1 MTDSVRA
8 LVLAALLPFPAF
20 AQTPQAPESRVNVSI
35 GLGLHYGSPMRGSA
49 AVGALVD
56 MKGDRNDGII
66 VMAEPGQQGN
76 ELSVGYFR
84 MLGRFGSGYSLRAAF
99 VRTRS
104 DPWNAS
110 PRSDYV
116 GIEGHW
122 MIAFGVGARVGYLR
136 RARGVSTD
144 PHHNLASIG
153 VSIGA

>member
-1 MTDSVRA
+1 MRI
-8 LVLAALLPFPAF
+8 LMLAALLPMPLL
-20 AQTPQAPESRVNVSI
+20 AQETQPTEPKVNVSI

-56 MKGDRNDGII
+56 LNGNRNDGII

-76 ELSVGYFR
+76 EISAGYFR

-110 PRSDYV
+110 PSTDYV
-116 GIEGHW
+116 GIEAHW

-136 RARGVSTD
+136 RAQGVGVD
-144 PHHNLASIG
+144 HQNLASIG
-153 VSIGA
+153 ISIGA

>member
-1 MTDSVRA
+1 MTRLVRA
-8 LVLAALLPFPAF
+8 LLLAALAPLPALAQV
-20 AQTPQAPESRVNVSI
+20 AQTPESKVNVSI
-35 GLGLHYGSPMRGSA
+35 GVGLHYGSPMRGSA
-49 AVGALVD
+49 AVGVLVD
-56 MKGDRNDGII
+56 LNGRRNDGVI
-66 VMAEPGQQGN
+66 VMVEPGQQGN

-84 MLGRFGSGYSLRAAF
+84 MLGRFGSGYSLRAAA

-110 PRSDYV
+110 PSSDYL

-136 RARGVSTD
+136 RVRGVSTD